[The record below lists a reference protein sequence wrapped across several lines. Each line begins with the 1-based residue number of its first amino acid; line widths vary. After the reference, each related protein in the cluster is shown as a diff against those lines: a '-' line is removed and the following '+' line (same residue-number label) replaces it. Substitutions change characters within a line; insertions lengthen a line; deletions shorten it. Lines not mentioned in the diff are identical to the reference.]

1 MPSKR
6 LTLTRLAHVFFNS
19 SIHRHDILQQ
29 LKQTLTKLQFEIA
42 DSYTTEQ
49 ISALPSPLLKIW
61 ELEQDNARLLK
72 ENDELRQL
80 LQLEPDSRT
89 DASHRTG
96 VTVAMY
102 QDPRTCDQDYNLKRR
117 KGQDGVHIVC
127 SIIRL
132 AIYFILMRALL

>member
-19 SIHRHDILQQ
+19 SIHHHDILQQ
-29 LKQTLTKLQFEIA
+29 LKQTLTKLQFEIT

-72 ENDELRQL
+72 ENNELRQL

-89 DASHRTG
+89 DMSHRTG
-96 VTVAMY
+96 IAMY
-102 QDPRTCDQDYNLKRR
+102 QDPCTCDQDYNLKRR
-117 KGQDGVHIVC
+117 KAQDGVHIVC
-127 SIIRL
+127 SIIHL
-132 AIYFILMRALL
+132 AIYFILMHVLL